1 MIAGTATSVNVFV
14 VTSSVPDTVTL
25 TISGDWSIRH
35 GLPSLAELG
44 RVLRP
49 PATVRRVILKAKEL
63 GRWDS
68 ALMTFLFGVATLC
81 RERGVAAEMD
91 SLPPDVRRLIELATA
106 IPRHDDSAASE
117 PRPILLAR
125 IGAATLRKR
134 ALLRNIIAFLG
145 QSVIAFARLLRGRA
159 RYRRADLV
167 LAIEECGA
175 QALPIVS
182 IISLLVGMI
191 FAFVGAIQLEQFDAG
206 IYDADLVAVAMTRE
220 MAAVMT
226 AVVLAGRTGA
236 AFAAQIGSMQENEE
250 IDALSTLDLSPIEF
264 LVLPRMLALTLMTP
278 LLCIYAI
285 ALGILGGV
293 LVAANVLDVTTTA
306 YLVQTQHAVQF
317 SDLAISIVKAAVFG
331 WLVAVTGCFCGIHS
345 GRSAAAVGAAATSAV
360 VYGILAIIVADAV
373 FAVLLNILGL

>member
-1 MIAGTATSVNVFV
+1 MIPGTATSVNAFG
-14 VTSSVPDTVTL
+14 VTSAAPDTVTL
-25 TISGDWSIRH
+25 TVSGDWSIRH

-44 RVLRP
+44 RVLTP
-49 PATVRRVILKAKEL
+49 PATVRRVVLKATEL
-63 GRWDS
+63 GHWDS
-68 ALMTFLFGVATLC
+68 ALMTFLFAVAMLCGEHGV
-81 RERGVAAEMD
+81 VAEMG

-106 IPRHDDSAASE
+106 VPRHDHSAVSG

-125 IGAATLRKR
+125 IGAAMLHKR
-134 ALLRNIIAFLG
+134 AVLLRVIAFLG
-145 QSVIAFARLLRGRA
+145 ESVIAFARLLRGRA

-167 LAIEECGA
+167 LAIEECGS

-191 FAFVGAIQLEQFDAG
+191 FAFVGAIQLEQFAAG

-226 AVVLAGRTGA
+226 AIVLAGRTGA

-250 IDALSTLDLSPIEF
+250 IDALSTLDLSPVEF

-285 ALGILGGV
+285 AVGILGGV
-293 LVAANVLDVTTTA
+293 LVATNVLDVTTTA

-317 SDLAISIVKAAVFG
+317 SDLAISMVKAAVFG

-345 GRSAAAVGAAATSAV
+345 GRSASAVGAAATSAV

-373 FAVLLNILGL
+373 FAVLLNILGF

>member
-1 MIAGTATSVNVFV
+1 MTAATVAAVNAFG
-14 VTSSVPDTVTL
+14 VTSAAPDTVLL
-25 TISGDWSIRH
+25 TVSGDWSIRH

-44 RVLRP
+44 CLLRP
-49 PATVRRVILKAKEL
+49 PAVVRRVILKATEL
-63 GRWDS
+63 GHWDS

-81 RERGVAAEMD
+81 REHGAVAEMD
-91 SLPPDVRRLIELATA
+91 ALPPDVRRLMELATA
-106 IPRHDDSAASE
+106 IPRHDGSSAVQA
-117 PRPILLAR
+117 RPILLAR
-125 IGAATLRKR
+125 VGLTTLHEKA
-134 ALLRNIIAFLG
+134 ALLRVISFLG
-145 QSVIAFARLLRGRA
+145 ESVIAFARLLRGRA

-167 LAIEECGA
+167 LAIEQCGA

-191 FAFVGAIQLEQFDAG
+191 FAFVGAIQLEQFAAG

-226 AVVLAGRTGA
+226 AIVLAGRTGA

-250 IDALSTLDLSPIEF
+250 IDALSTLDIPPVEF

-293 LVAANVLDVTTTA
+293 LVATNVLDVTTTA
-306 YLVQTQHAVQF
+306 YLVQTQHAVLF
-317 SDLAISIVKAAVFG
+317 KDLAVSMVKAAVFG
-331 WLVAVTGCFCGIHS
+331 WLVAVTGCYWGMNS
-345 GRSAAAVGAAATSAV
+345 GRSASAVGAAATSAV

-373 FAVLLNILGL
+373 FAVLLNILRL

>member
-1 MIAGTATSVNVFV
+1 MTAATVTSVNAYG
-14 VTSSVPDTVTL
+14 VTSAAPDAVTL
-25 TISGDWSIRH
+25 IVSGDWSIRH

-44 RVLRP
+44 SLLSS
-49 PATVRRVILKAKEL
+49 PAPVRRVTLKASGL
-63 GRWDS
+63 GHWDS
-68 ALMTFLFGVATLC
+68 ALMTFLFAVATLC
-81 RERGVAAEMD
+81 REHGAVAEMD

-106 IPRHDDSAASE
+106 IPRHDDSAALES
-117 PRPILLAR
+117 RPMPLAR
-125 IGAATLRKR
+125 LGAAILHKKAAVLRV
-134 ALLRNIIAFLG
+134 IAFLG
-145 QSVIAFARLLRGRA
+145 ESVLAFAQLLRGRA
-159 RYRRADLV
+159 RYRRADLA
-167 LAIEECGA
+167 LAIEQCGA

-191 FAFVGAIQLEQFDAG
+191 FAFVGAIQLEQFAAG

-226 AVVLAGRTGA
+226 AIVLSGRTGA

-250 IDALSTLDLSPIEF
+250 IDALSTLDIPPIEF

-285 ALGILGGV
+285 ALGIFGGV
-293 LVAANVLDVTTTA
+293 LVAANVLDVTTAA
-306 YLVQTQHAVQF
+306 YLVETRHAVQF
-317 SDLAISIVKAAVFG
+317 KDLAISMVKAAVFG
-331 WLVAVTGCFCGIHS
+331 WLVAVTGCYWGINS
-345 GRSAAAVGAAATSAV
+345 DRSASAVGAAATSAV

>member
-1 MIAGTATSVNVFV
+1 MTAVTVTSVNAFG
-14 VTSSVPDTVTL
+14 VTRAASDTL
-25 TISGDWSIRH
+25 TLTVSGDWSIRH

-44 RVLRP
+44 GLLKP
-49 PATVRRVILKAKEL
+49 PTAVHRVILKATEL
-63 GRWDS
+63 GHWDS
-68 ALMTFLFGVATLC
+68 ALMTFLFGVVTLC
-81 RERGVAAEMD
+81 HEHGAVAEMD

-106 IPRHDDSAASE
+106 IPRHDDSAALQAC
-117 PRPILLAR
+117 PILLAR
-125 IGAATLRKR
+125 IGAATLRKK
-134 ALLRNIIAFLG
+134 AVLLRVTAFLG
-145 QSVIAFARLLRGRA
+145 ESMIVVARLLRGRA
-159 RYRRADLV
+159 RYRRADLA
-167 LAIEECGA
+167 LAIEQCGA

-191 FAFVGAIQLEQFDAG
+191 FAFVGAIQLEQFAAG
-206 IYDADLVAVAMTRE
+206 IYDANLVAGAMTRE

-226 AVVLAGRTGA
+226 AIVLAGRTGA

-250 IDALSTLDLSPIEF
+250 IDALSTLDIPPIEF

-317 SDLAISIVKAAVFG
+317 KDLAISMVKAAVFG
-331 WLVAVTGCFCGIHS
+331 WLVALTGCYWGINS
-345 GRSAAAVGAAATSAV
+345 GRSASAVGAATTSAV

-373 FAVLLNILGL
+373 FAVVLDILGL